1 MNPNKRL
8 LSLDILRGITVA
20 GMILVNNTGKC
31 GYNFAMCTHA
41 RWDGFT
47 PADLVF
53 PMFMFLMGISTYIS
67 LRKYSFQCRLAIKKK
82 VKRSLLLIFIG
93 VAMEWLIT
101 AIDSGNCS
109 DLSQLRLMGVMQRL
123 GICYGIT
130 ALLAVTIP
138 HKRFMPLALCFLA
151 VYLIIQFL
159 GNGFE
164 KSAQNIIGIIDSA
177 VLGANHVYLQGRQ
190 FVDPEGI
197 LSTIPAVSQVMI
209 GFVCGK
215 IIIDMKENDSRMQ
228 NLFLMGTMMLFAG
241 YLLSYGCPLNKRLW
255 SPSFVLL
262 TCGVA
267 ALSLALLLYVIDV
280 KQNKKSFAF
289 FEIFG
294 VNPLVIYVFSC
305 IVGELFAHWQ
315 IHSVLFD
322 KLLEPLFGNY
332 FGSFMYGVLFLLCNG
347 LLGYILFKRKIYI
360 KL

>member
-1 MNPNKRL
+1 
-8 LSLDILRGITVA
+8 
-20 GMILVNNTGKC
+20 
-31 GYNFAMCTHA
+31 
-41 RWDGFT
+41 
-47 PADLVF
+47 
-53 PMFMFLMGISTYIS
+53 
-67 LRKYSFQCRLAIKKK
+67 
-82 VKRSLLLIFIG
+82 
-93 VAMEWLIT
+93 
-101 AIDSGNCS
+101 
-109 DLSQLRLMGVMQRL
+109 
-123 GICYGIT
+123 
-130 ALLAVTIP
+130 
-138 HKRFMPLALCFLA
+138 
-151 VYLIIQFL
+151 
-159 GNGFE
+159 
-164 KSAQNIIGIIDSA
+164 
-177 VLGANHVYLQGRQ
+177 
-190 FVDPEGI
+190 
-197 LSTIPAVSQVMI
+197 
-209 GFVCGK
+209 
-215 IIIDMKENDSRMQ
+215 MKENDSRMQ